1 MLYLGERVKKA
12 VEKKENT
19 TQGIADHSF
28 SECID
33 STVHCVSQPS
43 IASTNYISHS
53 YNYIRS
59 VYLNNSSRPIDDGFI
74 RSLEELLEAGKYRTA
89 ISKTQELIFDHR
101 DTRLPALSKQLA
113 GKLCAVLGIAYYN
126 INDPVSIKYLNS
138 AVEILKGSDCC
149 AYLSNAYN
157 YLGLWKL
164 REQKYKEMEYFIQ
177 EANSI
182 LSNMALNNC
191 NIKLDICYNLAL
203 SYYLQHRFNE
213 ALDSINNT
221 LRACS
226 KYEIYCD
233 YGRFKHLASWI
244 YKSMGKIQ
252 EAMTSCLKAVDFYRL
267 TEDSSMVY
275 QCYIDLSVLYRI
287 LQDSNQSEY
296 YINEAIRYFEDSS
309 NALPLSNAFAEKII
323 SMFVFNSN
331 HLLIEDMIYATIREK
346 YISDD
351 VRGELLG
358 ILATIELKNKNYSK
372 AFELYKLSE
381 KHIAA
386 NVKSEMNVLV
396 YQGMSEIYYY
406 YNDSQNSNLYCSKAH
421 TIFETKPYY
430 QGLFD
435 K

>member
-12 VEKKENT
+12 VGKKENT
-19 TQGIADHSF
+19 RQEMADHSF
-28 SECID
+28 SGCID
-33 STVHCVSQPS
+33 PTVNRLPQPS
-43 IASTNYISHS
+43 ITSMDYISQS
-53 YNYIRS
+53 YNYISS
-59 VYLNNSSRPIDDGFI
+59 VYLSNGSSDIDDGFI
-74 RSLEELLEAGKYRTA
+74 LSLEELLDAGRYRAA

-113 GKLCAVLGIAYYN
+113 GKLCVVLGIAYYS

-138 AVEILKGSDCC
+138 AVEILKSSDCYT
-149 AYLSNAYN
+149 YLSNAYN

-213 ALDSINNT
+213 ALDSVNNT
-221 LRACS
+221 LSYCS
-226 KYEIYCD
+226 KYEMYCD
-233 YGRFKHLASWI
+233 YGRFKHLTSWI
-244 YKSMGKIQ
+244 YKSMGHIQ
-252 EAMTSCLKAVDFYRL
+252 DAIANCLKAVDFYRL
-267 TEDSSMVY
+267 TDDSAMVY

-309 NALPLSNAFAEKII
+309 NALRLSNAFAEKII

-331 HLLIEDMIYATIREK
+331 QLLIEDMIYTTIREK

-358 ILATIELKNKNYSK
+358 ILATIELRNKNYSK
-372 AFELYKLSE
+372 ALELYKLSE
-381 KHIAA
+381 KHIAG
-386 NVKSEMNVLV
+386 NVKSEMNVFV
-396 YQGMSEIYYY
+396 YQGMSEIYHY
-406 YNDSQNSNLYCSKAH
+406 YNDFQRSNLYCSKAH

-430 QGLFD
+430 ESLFN